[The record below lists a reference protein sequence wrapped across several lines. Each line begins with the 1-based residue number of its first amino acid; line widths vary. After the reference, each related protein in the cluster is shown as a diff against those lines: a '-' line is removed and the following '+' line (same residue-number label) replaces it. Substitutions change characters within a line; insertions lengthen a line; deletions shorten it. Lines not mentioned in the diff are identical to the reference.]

1 MPSEEGGIGGG
12 GLFCFVEKFFSNSWR
27 ISETRKLALR
37 IEVDELDAPEEE
49 NGRVHGA
56 VEFLNK
62 AKLSLKSNDSV
73 YQALLNALN
82 GNNKDV
88 GDVYNDV
95 AAILVGHHDLMEE
108 FNTFVLSSE
117 EGKKDSIK
125 KKRKTS
131 PDHDERDC
139 KDCVNKVC
147 RKVLSRKDRRKK
159 SPHCDGADSKDFM
172 NKAYRKGL
180 AFFEKIKSSF
190 GDSGE
195 YLKFLEQIH
204 EYNSKRIEICGVV
217 PWLAKFPHLLAEF
230 EQFLNE
236 CPNRSGIKED
246 KSVNVEHKRQKIG
259 VERMKNN
266 ERYKC
271 IEYLDFSNSETCT
284 PSYWSMPEEYGVPKY
299 NLQRSDL
306 DGDVLNNQLICRNSR
321 QVNFKTRNLS
331 KYEKVLN
338 KCEDNRYEADMM
350 LHLLR
355 STAERIDI
363 LLNGEN
369 KLDFETLEIPFK
381 IEEYLSVLYARC
393 VERLYGGYDLEILN
407 YNPKIG
413 LPILLERL
421 NQKIKECEEDLIEL
435 NKLMASV

>member
-1 MPSEEGGIGGG
+1 MEDFRNKKISTEVLAEKAKE
-12 GLFCFVEKFFSNSWR
+12 LFKENKDLLVGFNAFLPEDS
-27 ISETRKLALR
+27 R

-62 AKLSLKSNDSV
+62 AKLSLK
-73 YQALLNALN
+73 
-82 GNNKDV
+82 
-88 GDVYNDV
+88 
-95 AAILVGHHDLMEE
+95 IGHHDLMEE

-139 KDCVNKVC
+139 KDCVN
-147 RKVLSRKDRRKK
+147 
-159 SPHCDGADSKDFM
+159 
-172 NKAYRKGL
+172 
-180 AFFEKIKSSF
+180 KIKSSF

-271 IEYLDFSNSETCT
+271 IEYMDFSNSETCT
-284 PSYWSMPEEYGVPKY
+284 PSYWSMPEEYGVPKS

-331 KYEKVLN
+331 EYEKVLN

-421 NQKIKECEEDLIEL
+421 NQKIKECEEDRIEL